1 MDQQQ
6 FQVYAQNVLRRF
18 FQMTNDPDKI
28 YAIQQLSSGDLIV
41 SGCLMYTLLPRF
53 NKKSVVIVAQERY
66 RGLDVQFDGVSDII
80 YMNHIDLAIVA
91 NYFHQTKQ
99 YVSDRYFFA
108 GYRHDKNGNDITDKN
123 LPFVNAFKRFI
134 FELPLD
140 VPLHVPIIKDI
151 TEDAKLRLHQK
162 YVIDKNRT
170 VIVAPLTGSGL
181 HVSTDFWF
189 LLIDKLKEKYI
200 VYNNIGKTPANTVDR
215 SFPNALPLNVSH
227 NELAYLAGKVKCIVG
242 MRSGLFDILSF
253 VKGNLICMIKRD
265 WRYVDLELNFPQA
278 PAHIRSV
285 YFDFEL
291 FLKLRSLMAEF
302 DIDSMD
308 VHNLHHKTLKNIY
321 WTEETLFNA
330 ILRLIDEQ

>member
-18 FQMTNDPDKI
+18 FQMTNEPDKI

-53 NKKSVVIVAQERY
+53 NKKSVVVVAQERY
-66 RGLDVQFDGVSDII
+66 KGLDVQFDGVSDII

-108 GYRHDKNGNDITDKN
+108 GYRHDENGNTITDKN
-123 LPFVNAFKRFI
+123 LTFVEAFKRFI

-151 TEDAKLRLHQK
+151 TEEAKLRLQQK
-162 YVIDKNRT
+162 YIIDKNRT
-170 VIVAPLTGSGL
+170 VIIAPLASSGL
-181 HVSTDFWF
+181 QVSTEFWF
-189 LLIDKLKEKYI
+189 RLIDKLKEKYI

-215 SFPNALPLNVSH
+215 SFPNALPLDVSH
-227 NELAYLAGKVKCIVG
+227 NELAYLADKVKCIVG
-242 MRSGLFDILSF
+242 IRSGLFDILSF
-253 VKGNLICMIKRD
+253 VKGNLICMTKRD
-265 WRYVDLELNFPQA
+265 WRYVELELNFPQS
-278 PAHIRSV
+278 PAHIRSL
-285 YFDFEL
+285 YFDFDL
-291 FLKLRSLMAEF
+291 LSKLRALMVEF

-308 VHNLHHKTLKNIY
+308 VNNLHHKTLKNIC
-321 WTEETLFNA
+321 WTEEILFA
-330 ILRLIDEQ
+330 AVLRAVEEL